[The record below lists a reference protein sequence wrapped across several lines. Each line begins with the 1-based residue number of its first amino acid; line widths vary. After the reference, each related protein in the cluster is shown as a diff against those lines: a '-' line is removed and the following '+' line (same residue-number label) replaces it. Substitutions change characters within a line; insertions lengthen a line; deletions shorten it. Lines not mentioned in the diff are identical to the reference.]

1 MRKLFLLLG
10 LSLALM
16 VQAQTQKTINVIG
29 DSYVAN
35 HKAPKEEAWHYKM
48 AKAMGMKYNNYG
60 KNGACVAFDRTRD
73 GRHNFGPAIYTKAP
87 MMDPAADYVLIIA
100 GHNDAGKV
108 NNNAD
113 SLRMFRDSLTVF
125 INNVRV
131 QCPKARI
138 GYVTPWYVDRPG
150 FAEVCCVIREVCE
163 ENGIPV
169 LMNYSPEC
177 PIKVRDGEFR
187 KKYFQGPNDMAH
199 LNKYGHDL
207 FLPIGM
213 EWFNTYMKATDGVT
227 IFGQEDIQ
235 AAPHTLH

>member
-1 MRKLFLLLG
+1 
-10 LSLALM
+10 M
-16 VQAQTQKTINVIG
+16 VQAQTPKTINVIG

-60 KNGACVAFDRTRD
+60 KNGACVAFDRTHD

-227 IFGQEDIQ
+227 I
-235 AAPHTLH
+235 APY